1 MKNKRQLR
9 LPSTD
14 GHQYESLLAR
24 HIRVQHVFAS
34 CGDCGQSRV
43 KEDARAMGERTDRR
57 TDRRG
62 EGAGGA
68 GPGRRRRTREG
79 GQTERQSYAM
89 LNGKWMRRRQR
100 RRREREREG
109 EGHGREDGGRRGRL
123 PAYLRLLDGSSAR
136 ARARGREGGK
146 SKRPLEAM
154 RYGSRRR
161 RKYRRAVPTLPIG

>member
-1 MKNKRQLR
+1 MKTKRQLR

-57 TDRRG
+57 TDG
-62 EGAGGA
+62 ERARAGPGP

-79 GQTERQSYAM
+79 DKQSD
-89 LNGKWMRRRQR
+89 KVT
-100 RRREREREG
+100 
-109 EGHGREDGGRRGRL
+109 
-123 PAYLRLLDGSSAR
+123 PC
-136 ARARGREGGK
+136 
-146 SKRPLEAM
+146 
-154 RYGSRRR
+154 
-161 RKYRRAVPTLPIG
+161 